1 MIDHFAPTR
10 TSDPLAVVAAIA
22 AWSASAS
29 ALLPLGDEV
38 AS

>member
-1 MIDHFAPTR
+1 MIDQFAPAQTW
-10 TSDPLAVVAAIA
+10 DPLAVVAAIA